1 VSGPRQARPDPGGRR
16 LLALKALCEARLD
29 REDVRERIEAALQPA
44 RAAAAAVRRGEPP
57 PPALADFRR
66 APLGTDSSG
75 FTYWYLD
82 LGRATGAPARRRRAR
97 RARRRSLPRRPRA
110 PHVRGSRAILCARAS
125 SKAWWGG
132 AGCARAPPGPGAAG
146 DVRLYREAP
155 TAPAPAKGRGS
166 KARGK
171 RAPPPPAGAWELL
184 AGDADALRAAGER
197 LRRNKQRPEQRLAT
211 QARGGP
217 RPAPPRGADTV
228 SRVALTLGHADWVRR

>member
-1 VSGPRQARPDPGGRR
+1 
-16 LLALKALCEARLD
+16 
-29 REDVRERIEAALQPA
+29 VRERIEAALQPA
-44 RAAAAAVRRGEPP
+44 RAAAAAVKRGEPP

-82 LGRATGAPARRRRAR
+82 LGRATGAPARRCRAQRAR
-97 RARRRSLPRRPRA
+97 RCVPRRPRA
-110 PHVRGSRAILCARAS
+110 HAGHMRGPGAASCACVPAGAES
-125 SKAWWGG
+125 GG
-132 AGCARAPPGPGAAG
+132 AGCTRAQPGPGAAG

-197 LRRNKQRPEQRLAT
+197 LRRYKQRPEQRLAA
-211 QARGGP
+211 QARGRP
-217 RPAPPRGADTV
+217 RPPHRRYCPDTA
-228 SRVALTLGHADWVRR
+228 RVAACLLGSGAPWGCDGSMPAGHAISGPCSRLPRHGACRQLGDA